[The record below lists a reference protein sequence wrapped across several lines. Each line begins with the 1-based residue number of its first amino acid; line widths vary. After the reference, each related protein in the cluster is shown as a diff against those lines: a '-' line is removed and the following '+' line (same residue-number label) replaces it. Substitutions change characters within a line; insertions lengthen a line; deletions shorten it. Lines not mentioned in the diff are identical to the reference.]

1 MRFRRHSPDAF
12 ELCDIHPLFA
22 ELLAELPR
30 AASRHGSARSRLYPD
45 PVGPGS
51 ADGGAED
58 LADWHEHVHPELERL
73 FAASREKVSEDLGV
87 LGAKTGSVRCVI
99 PRENI
104 DAWLNALNQ
113 ARLVIVEENKFAE
126 RELSGA
132 EPPDLSTRRGLSL
145 LKVHFY
151 AHLQELLVEA
161 AG

>member
-1 MRFRRHSPDAF
+1 MRFRRYSSDAF

-30 AASRHGSARSRLYPD
+30 AAARHDSARSRIYPD
-45 PVGPGS
+45 PIGS
-51 ADGGAED
+51 DGADTVAED
-58 LADWHEHVHPELERL
+58 LEDWREHVHPELERL
-73 FAASREKVSEDLGV
+73 FAASREKVSEDLGT

-99 PRENI
+99 PRESI

-113 ARLVIVEENKFAE
+113 ARLVIVEENKFGE

-132 EPPDLSTRRGLSL
+132 EPPDLSTRRGLAL

>member
-1 MRFRRHSPDAF
+1 MRFRRHSADAF

-30 AASRHGSARSRLYPD
+30 AAARHDNARARIYQD
-45 PVGPGS
+45 PFVSGDGP
-51 ADGGAED
+51 AE
-58 LADWHEHVHPELERL
+58 ATEDWREHVHPELERL
-73 FAASREKVSEDLGV
+73 FAASRETVSSDLGESPT
-87 LGAKTGSVRCVI
+87 GATASRCVI
-99 PRENI
+99 PRAHI

-113 ARLVIVEENKFAE
+113 ARLVIVEENKFGE
-126 RELSGA
+126 RELSGS
-132 EPPDLSTRRGLSL
+132 EPPDLSTRRGVSL

>member
-1 MRFRRHSPDAF
+1 MRFRRYSSDAF

-22 ELLAELPR
+22 EMLAELPR
-30 AASRHGSARSRLYPD
+30 AASRHDGARSRLYPD
-45 PVGPGS
+45 PIGSDS
-51 ADGGAED
+51 ADAIGED
-58 LADWHEHVHPELERL
+58 LEDWREHVHPELEQL
-73 FAASREKVSEDLGV
+73 FAGSREKVSADLGGF
-87 LGAKTGSVRCVI
+87 GAKSGSLRCVI

-113 ARLVIVEENKFAE
+113 ARLVIVEENKFCE

>member
-1 MRFRRHSPDAF
+1 MRFRRHSSDAF

-30 AASRHGSARSRLYPD
+30 AASRHDSARSRLYPD
-45 PVGPGS
+45 PIASDV
-51 ADGGAED
+51 ADATSED
-58 LADWHEHVHPELERL
+58 LGDWREHVHPELERL
-73 FAASREKVSEDLGV
+73 FAGCREKVSEDLGA
-87 LGAKTGSVRCVI
+87 LGAKTGSMRCII

-113 ARLVIVEENKFAE
+113 ARFVIVEENKFGE
-126 RELSGA
+126 RDLSGA
-132 EPPDLSTRRGLSL
+132 DSPDLSTRRGLSL